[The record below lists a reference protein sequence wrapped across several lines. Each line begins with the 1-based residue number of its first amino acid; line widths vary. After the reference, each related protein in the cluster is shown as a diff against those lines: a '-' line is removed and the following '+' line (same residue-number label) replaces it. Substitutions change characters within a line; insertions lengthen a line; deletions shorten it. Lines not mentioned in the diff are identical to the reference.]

1 MTNVDIEFLQ
11 ITSQGGSLFKL
22 YAVFIGGRLLLK
34 DGLCMRKFPNH
45 STILSILLAIFR
57 LFSVKLLDHHSQ
69 NPNLAKKFCLE
80 GPGVSHLFSKQA
92 NLASKFDILY
102 ITSVDISMCLCRDI
116 IQSPISLSQKLKMDQ
131 LPKRRMLCLS
141 QKQRR

>member
-80 GPGVSHLFSKQA
+80 GPGVSHLFSRKSIFSKQA
-92 NLASKFDILY
+92 RGHSK
-102 ITSVDISMCLCRDI
+102 SM
-116 IQSPISLSQKLKMDQ
+116 SPSKSRFLTP
-131 LPKRRMLCLS
+131 LPLVTVCHRLP
-141 QKQRR
+141 